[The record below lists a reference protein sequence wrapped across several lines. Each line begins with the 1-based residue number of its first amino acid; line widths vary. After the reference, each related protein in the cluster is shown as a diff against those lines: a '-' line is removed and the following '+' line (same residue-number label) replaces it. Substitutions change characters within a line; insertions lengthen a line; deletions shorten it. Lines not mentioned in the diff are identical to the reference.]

1 MKINEL
7 NLKERKQNYNDS
19 DIFNI
24 RPPKTPERFRFK
36 EKISLKEQKGFNS
49 NSHTISTDNLSI
61 QRIKRNRYKSNINH
75 IDPLKNISH
84 RNMYYNNKKDH
95 IKDCLRSKTSV
106 PYYMEKYEKYRR
118 TQDLKKDYKKQQL
131 DKSYDYNYDDN
142 NKVYRNITLNGKKG
156 YLILGNDPTNFS
168 SEYNSMLDYAKKIM
182 LKKRIKEEKMKSDLN
197 KSVDIPHKFK
207 PLKRNIYNK
216 KNVTR
221 GMYTKN
227 TSNFDINKSTD
238 NINYNTGHNINY
250 YNSNI
255 FFDKE
260 KDKTNEE
267 LIKLTTEYKAQ
278 RYKEKL
284 KNLELEKEKSKANK
298 IKRRKT
304 DFLYE
309 EEKRKHGDVEEHKK
323 FCRDGNFPLQ
333 YANFKPQ
340 KEFKMKSIDELYT
353 ANNKRLYKDLSEL
366 ERQTDKFVILDV
378 ARNDKFDS
386 REIKNLFFKN
396 GIHMFGEQTFNS
408 YIQDGKRGKFVFNI
422 RKDLRDKDYNQK
434 LKKVQNILMKKQGV
448 VFKLDNRKL
457 KYNKKIRT
465 DITPSLAPFRDLKS
479 KKFKPIYF

>member
-1 MKINEL
+1 
-7 NLKERKQNYNDS
+7 
-19 DIFNI
+19 
-24 RPPKTPERFRFK
+24 
-36 EKISLKEQKGFNS
+36 
-49 NSHTISTDNLSI
+49 
-61 QRIKRNRYKSNINH
+61 
-75 IDPLKNISH
+75 
-84 RNMYYNNKKDH
+84 
-95 IKDCLRSKTSV
+95 
-106 PYYMEKYEKYRR
+106 
-118 TQDLKKDYKKQQL
+118 
-131 DKSYDYNYDDN
+131 
-142 NKVYRNITLNGKKG
+142 
-156 YLILGNDPTNFS
+156 
-168 SEYNSMLDYAKKIM
+168 
-182 LKKRIKEEKMKSDLN
+182 
-197 KSVDIPHKFK
+197 
-207 PLKRNIYNK
+207 
-216 KNVTR
+216 
-221 GMYTKN
+221 MYTKN
-227 TSNFDINKSTD
+227 TTNFDINKSTD
-238 NINYNTGHNINY
+238 NINYNTAHNINY

-260 KDKTNEE
+260 K
-267 LIKLTTEYKAQ
+267 I
-278 RYKEKL
+278 

-309 EEKRKHGDVEEHKK
+309 EEKRKYGDMEEHKK

-457 KYNKKIRT
+457 NYNKKIRT
-465 DITPSLAPFRDLKS
+465 DITPTLAPFKDLKS